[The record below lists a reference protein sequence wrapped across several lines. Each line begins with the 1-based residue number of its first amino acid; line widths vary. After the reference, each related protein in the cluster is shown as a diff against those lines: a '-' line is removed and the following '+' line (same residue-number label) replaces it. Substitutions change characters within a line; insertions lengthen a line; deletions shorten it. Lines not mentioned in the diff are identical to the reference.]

1 MDQENKVEE
10 TENIAEQPD
19 AVAAEQTVAQEPER
33 APVEEQSVAAPQRD
47 GDIPRER
54 TVAESPKPTRQP
66 SGQGSRFDRLADALG
81 NLPDDP
87 SDRLLDGIDERTIE
101 KLPVEAKVMMRHM
114 LADRLREM
122 ERNKKAQEAAA
133 QSYKDKEQKLHEE
146 ARRVIESRAK
156 MAEVFRNKELQD
168 LLKKKDVQEKDLPD
182 PFTPEGIQA
191 RIDRAT
197 AQGLQRFI
205 EPITQSAKQAQA
217 EAKYNDFVASHPN
230 MMDKNFK
237 GQVVSLIRQRKEA
250 GVSMAL
256 KDAHDLIEHQNMVRE
271 AQAKRQKERVRR
283 AESARKISRTSVS
296 SDPDNGSVIPD
307 WVAKKGYK
315 GRRGAAATY
324 LFLRD
329 NPKIHAQVK
338 KSQGRT

>member
-1 MDQENKVEE
+1 MDQENQVEE
-10 TENIAEQPD
+10 TENIAEQPEE
-19 AVAAEQTVAQEPER
+19 VAAEQSVAQDAAPAEEKSVSEHREGDFVEPQQARQER
-33 APVEEQSVAAPQRD
+33 A
-47 GDIPRER
+47 
-54 TVAESPKPTRQP
+54 AESKTE
-66 SGQGSRFDRLADALG
+66 SGTSRFDRLADALG
-81 NLPDDP
+81 DLPDEP
-87 SDRLLDGIDERTIE
+87 NDRLLEGIDEKTIE

-122 ERNKKAQEAAA
+122 ERNKRAQEAAA
-133 QSYKDKEQKLHEE
+133 QSYKDKEKELHAE

-168 LLKKKDVQEKDLPD
+168 LLKKKDIPESKLPD

-205 EPITQSAKQAQA
+205 EPITKSAKQAQA
-217 EAKYNDFVASHPN
+217 EASYNQFVADHPN

-237 GQVVSLIRQRKEA
+237 SQVVSLIRQRKEA
-250 GVSMAL
+250 GVPMAL
-256 KDAHDLIEHQNMVRE
+256 KDAHDLIEHQNMVKE
-271 AQAKRQKERVRR
+271 AQVKRQKERARR

-296 SDPDNGSVIPD
+296 SDPDNGSLIPD
-307 WVAKKGYK
+307 WVSKKGYK

-324 LFLRD
+324 LFLKD

>member
-1 MDQENKVEE
+1 MDQENQVEE
-10 TENIAEQPD
+10 TENISEQPD
-19 AVAAEQTVAQEPER
+19 AVVAEQTVAQEPEQ
-33 APVEEQSVAAPQRD
+33 APVEEQNVATHRD
-47 GDIPRER
+47 GDIPPQQQAAQQ
-54 TVAESPKPTRQP
+54 AEPTRQP
-66 SGQGSRFDRLADALG
+66 GGDGSRFDRLADALG

-87 SDRLLDGIDERTIE
+87 NDRLLDGIDEKTID

-122 ERNKKAQEAAA
+122 ERNKKAQEAAL
-133 QSYKDKEQKLHEE
+133 QSYKQKEQKLHDE
-146 ARRVIESRAK
+146 ARQVIESRAK
-156 MAEVFRNKELQD
+156 MAEVFRNKELQE
-168 LLKKKDVQEKDLPD
+168 LLKNKDVQEKDLPD

-205 EPITQSAKQAQA
+205 DPITKSAKQAQA
-217 EAKYNDFVASHPN
+217 EAKYNEFVSGHPN

-250 GVSMAL
+250 GVPMAL

-271 AQAKRQKERVRR
+271 AQAKRNKERVRR

-324 LFLRD
+324 LFLKD

>member
-1 MDQENKVEE
+1 VDQENQVEQN
-10 TENIAEQPD
+10 ENIAEQPD
-19 AVAAEQTVAQEPER
+19 SVAAEQSVAEEPES
-33 APVEEQSVAAPQRD
+33 APVEAQAPEEHRAGDLPTQEQAAAYARP
-47 GDIPRER
+47 E
-54 TVAESPKPTRQP
+54 PTTQVET
-66 SGQGSRFDRLADALG
+66 SRFDRLADALG
-81 NLPDDP
+81 DLPDDP
-87 SDRLLDGIDERTIE
+87 NDRLLDGIDERAIE

-122 ERNKKAQEAAA
+122 ERNKRAQEAAL

-146 ARRVIESRAK
+146 ARQVIESRAK
-156 MAEVFRNKELQD
+156 MAEVFRNRELQE
-168 LLKKKDVQEKDLPD
+168 LLKKKDVKDSQLPD

-205 EPITQSAKQAQA
+205 EPITASAKQAQA
-217 EAKYNDFVASHPN
+217 EAKYNEFVTSHPN

-237 GQVVSLIRQRKEA
+237 SQVVALIRQRKEA
-250 GVSMAL
+250 GVPMAL

-271 AQAKRQKERVRR
+271 AQAKREKERARR
-283 AESARKISRTSVS
+283 AESARKISRSSVS
-296 SDPDNGSVIPD
+296 SDPENGSLIPD

-315 GRRGAAATY
+315 GRRGASATY
-324 LFLRD
+324 LFLKD

-338 KSQGRT
+338 KSQGRN